1 MKAIETKCIHSGT
14 MRDEKSRGLITP
26 IYTSSSFEYID
37 ADENVY
43 PRYFNT
49 PNQKAVAQKLA
60 SMENGE
66 KGLLFSSGM
75 AAIMTTLF
83 SSLKSGDHA
92 IFQND
97 LYGGTHH
104 AVIME
109 LERFGIEY
117 TFVDAFYP
125 EQIPDSIRNNTKLI
139 YIETPSN
146 PLLKIIDIERVVK
159 IAKDHNLLTIIDNTF
174 ASPINQ
180 LPIDLGID
188 ISLHSGTKYLGGH
201 SDLCCGALVTN
212 KSLFGIIEASAAN
225 YGGSLNAITCYLLER
240 SLKTLSIRVEK
251 QTANAI
257 EVAGFLADHPK
268 VVKVH
273 YPGLV
278 DHPNHDIAKKQMK
291 GFGGMLSFELDGDIN
306 ASNIFAK
313 KLKLITP
320 AMSLGGVETIM
331 SSPAQT
337 SHSKI
342 GKKEREKMG
351 IKDGLVR
358 LSIGIEGYEDLIE
371 DLDQALISVNHS

>member
-1 MKAIETKCIHSGT
+1 MKSRNTKCVHSGT
-14 MRDEKSRGLITP
+14 IHDEKSRGLVTP
-26 IYTSSSFEYID
+26 IYPSSSFGYID
-37 ADENVY
+37 VDENVY

-60 SMENGE
+60 ALENGE
-66 KGLLFSSGM
+66 QCLLFSSGM
-75 AAIMTTLF
+75 AAIMTTLYSF
-83 SSLKSGDHA
+83 LKSGDHA

-104 AVIME
+104 AVIKE
-109 LERFGIEY
+109 LERFRIEY

-125 EQIPDSIRNNTKLI
+125 DKIADSIQNNTKLI

-159 IAKDHNLLTIIDNTF
+159 VAKDHNLITIIDNTF

-180 LPIDLGID
+180 HPIELGVD
-188 ISLHSGTKYLGGH
+188 VSLHSGTKYLGGH

-212 KSLFGIIEASAAN
+212 KSLFGIIEESSAN

-240 SLKTLSIRVEK
+240 SLKTLAIRVEK

-257 EVAGFLADHPK
+257 EVAGFLNDHPGI
-268 VVKVH
+268 VKVH

-278 DHPNHDIAKKQMK
+278 DHPNHDIAKKQME
-291 GFGGMLSFELDGDIN
+291 GFGGMLSFEIDGDIRT
-306 ASNIFAK
+306 SNNFAK

-337 SHSKI
+337 SHAKI

-358 LSIGIEGYEDLIE
+358 LSVGIEAYEDLID